1 MNISPHSGG
10 EPNAYNGSRG
20 VRPFSPHGG
29 VFLAKCCMVC
39 FDHFRRL
46 SGNGNFNA
54 GKKTAVQRA
63 NKKRGF
69 PLFFSDWLGSIV
81 VSQHCKSGFSSFCPP
96 FFVPRLFPK
105 RKPAGTK
112 PPAGFLFIGYRGKDL
127 PQSVAGSET
136 QKLLPASGVLST
148 VISPPQRARMRLT
161 SASPRPLPAEA
172 WEGSP
177 W

>member
-29 VFLAKCCMVC
+29 VFFAKCCMVC
-39 FDHFRRL
+39 FDHFRRFVRKWEFQ
-46 SGNGNFNA
+46 SGKENCRST
-54 GKKTAVQRA
+54 GKQ
-63 NKKRGF
+63 KKRGF
-69 PLFFSDWLGSIV
+69 PLFFADWLGSIV
-81 VSQHCKSGFSSFCPP
+81 VSQHCKSGSSSFCPP
-96 FFVPRLFPK
+96 SFVPQLFPK

-112 PPAGFLFIGYRGKDL
+112 PSAGFLFYRGKDL
-127 PQSVAGSET
+127 PQSAAGSET